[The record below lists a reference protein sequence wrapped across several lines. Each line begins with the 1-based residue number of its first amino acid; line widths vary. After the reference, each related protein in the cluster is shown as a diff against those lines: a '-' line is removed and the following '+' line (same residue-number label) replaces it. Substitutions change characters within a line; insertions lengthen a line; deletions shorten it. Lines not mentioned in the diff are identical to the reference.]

1 MQKVDMVKVDA
12 RKLSINLG
20 CIKKIPPY
28 PPLRKGE
35 VKELYTK
42 PSILQLKK
50 ILNLGQVRIATKVRL
65 EMFGLSRKNVRW

>member
-1 MQKVDMVKVDA
+1 MPCNAGIATGGFLSLTEMQEVDMVKVNT

-20 CIKKIPPY
+20 YIKKIPLA

-42 PSILQLKK
+42 PSIL
-50 ILNLGQVRIATKVRL
+50 
-65 EMFGLSRKNVRW
+65 